1 MPDGEVIVPAGPAG
15 PRAHTSTPGQV
26 EPSASMTMAAAL
38 NQALHDVFAA
48 DDRVLAF
55 GEDVGRL
62 GGVFRITDGLQSRFG
77 EQRCFD
83 TPLAES
89 GIVGISLGLALHGY
103 RPVPEIQFDAFSV
116 PAFDQLFNH
125 VARYRSR
132 TRGRLALPITLRIP
146 YGGGIGAVE
155 LHSDSPEAHFAHTPG
170 LKVVTP
176 ACAAD
181 AYWLLRAS
189 IESDDPVV
197 FLEPKSRYRVAEP
210 VDLAEPTGPIGRA
223 AIRRPGRDLTL
234 LAYGPTVH
242 LAADAAAI
250 AAGEGRSLEVVDLR
264 TLVPLDDETVAAS
277 VARTGRCVVV
287 HEASLTAG
295 FGAELAA
302 RVQERCWGHLAAP
315 VLRVA
320 GFDTPYPPARLE
332 RHWLPDPERVL
343 DAVDRC
349 LAY

>member
-1 MPDGEVIVPAGPAG
+1 MSTEATVPAGPGGSPAET
-15 PRAHTSTPGQV
+15 AETPPMV
-26 EPSASMTMAAAL
+26 TMAEAL
-38 NQALHDVFAA
+38 NRALHDAFAA

-62 GGVFRITDGLQSRFG
+62 GGVFRITDGLQRRFG

-89 GIVGISLGLALHGY
+89 GIVGISVGLALHGH

-125 VARYRSR
+125 VARYRTR
-132 TRGRLALPITLRIP
+132 TRGRIALPITLRIP

-176 ACAAD
+176 ATPAD
-181 AYWLLRAS
+181 AYWLLRES
-189 IESDDPVV
+189 IDSDDPVV
-197 FLEPKSRYRVAEP
+197 FLEPKSRYRAAEP
-210 VDLAEPTGPIGRA
+210 VDLSVPTEPIGRA
-223 AIRRPGRDLTL
+223 AVRRVGDDLTL
-234 LAYGPTVH
+234 VAYGPTVH
-242 LAADAAAI
+242 LALQAAAI

-264 TLVPLDDETVAAS
+264 SLVPLDEATLVAS

-287 HEASLTAG
+287 HEASLTGG

-302 RVQERCWGHLAAP
+302 RLQERCWGHLRAP

-332 RHWLPDPERVL
+332 RHWLPDPERIL

-349 LAY
+349 LAF